1 MSGEAAALATEAVA
15 AVLSACAGQEAL
27 GARLQRALPP
37 LRAGLGARAAAVGLL
52 LADGAWLLARDGALG
67 ESELRDGAALELIGR
82 WRLWLTPPEAGR
94 SGPLPGLLAHVLRRE
109 LERELLAERASQ
121 DAAVRAAITHELGNA
136 LTPLLCHSLEPVA
149 RDSTRLRLLLDLL
162 RQVDGGSGG
171 QPPLLDL
178 GGLVERVRR
187 VAHKLPGPGT
197 LQVEVDPQA
206 APRALG
212 CDARELIPLLL
223 RVLAS
228 LRPQG
233 TMHLRGLVSGGAPQI
248 EVEAEHQTPPLL
260 ALDLPEVRGARLAR
274 DLLPGRVRLVV
285 TPTHPP
291 RAVVVCA
298 GELLPRL
305 SRGLA
310 PLGLTLCRARDAA
323 EAARLVEE
331 PPAPW
336 AVLIDDASQAEAQPL
351 RRLILERR
359 LGSRAQPPL
368 VVLGPDLLPL
378 GAAASPDEVN
388 LGRLLAGG

>member
-1 MSGEAAALATEAVA
+1 MSGEAAALATETVA
-15 AVLSACAGQEAL
+15 AVLSACAGQDAL
-27 GARLQRALPP
+27 AARLQRALAP

-52 LADGAWLLARDGALG
+52 LPDGVWLLARDGAVG
-67 ESELRDGAALELIGR
+67 ESELRDGAALELVGR
-82 WRLWLTPPEAGR
+82 WRLWLAPPEAGR
-94 SGPLPGLLAHVLRRE
+94 GGPLLGLLAHVLRRE

-121 DAAVRAAITHELGNA
+121 DAALRAAITHELGNA
-136 LTPLLCHSLEPVA
+136 LTPLLCHSAEPVA

-171 QPPLLDL
+171 PPALLDL

-187 VAHKLPGPGT
+187 VAHKLPGPGW
-197 LQVEVDPQA
+197 LRVEVEPQA

-212 CDARELIPLLL
+212 CEARELFPLLL
-223 RVLAS
+223 RALAG
-228 LRPQG
+228 LRAQG
-233 TMHLRGLVSGGAPQI
+233 TVHLRGLLDGGAPRV
-248 EVEAEHQTPPLL
+248 ELEAEHQAPPVL

-285 TPTHPP
+285 TPTQPA

-298 GELLPRL
+298 EELLPRL

-310 PLGLTLCRARDAA
+310 PLGLVLSRARDAA
-323 EAARLVEE
+323 EAARLLEE
-331 PPAPW
+331 PPTPW
-336 AVLIDDASQAEAQPL
+336 AVLIDDASQAEAHGL

-368 VVLGPDLLPL
+368 VVLGPDLRPQ
-378 GAAASPDEVN
+378 APAASPDEVD
-388 LGRLLAGG
+388 LGRLLAG